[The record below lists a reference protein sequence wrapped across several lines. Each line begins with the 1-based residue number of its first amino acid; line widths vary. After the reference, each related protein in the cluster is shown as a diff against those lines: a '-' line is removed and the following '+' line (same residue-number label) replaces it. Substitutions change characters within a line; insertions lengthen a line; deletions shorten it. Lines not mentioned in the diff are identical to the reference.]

1 MLVEIG
7 MVVGGLFLGLVILGF
22 LNRLNKARQRNNAL
36 NGDYGDETQWATELI
51 DEGDEYFTL
60 AVQNLPQT
68 EMMELGIIA
77 ESKEELR
84 TKTIERFEELADDEL
99 PEEFA

>member
-1 MLVEIG
+1 MLAEIG
-7 MVVGGLFLGLVILGF
+7 MVVGGLFVALIVLGF
-22 LNRLNKARQRNNAL
+22 LNRLNKARQRRNAM
-36 NGDYGDETQWATELI
+36 NGKYGDETRWATELI
-51 DEGDEYFTL
+51 DEGDQHFTL
-60 AVQNLPQT
+60 AVQSLPQK

-84 TKTIERFEELADDEL
+84 NKTIERFEELADEEL